1 MSDIRLEALGDRR
14 FSFHPP
20 VGNVVENQWL
30 LRREEWSE
38 ILVHNPAGAFEVWIP
53 KAFLAGVSDDP
64 SGGPVLNLAKEIFY
78 QGGSVWPTPRRH
90 IDMPVAPAASP
101 EAAGS
106 EPVAAPAP
114 LRESMGR
121 AGGAESRMVKMVGIA
136 IGACLVVVLLVFGW
150 FRLANSRQSVTV
162 SARDQ
167 TYLAL
172 SRDDDYFAVKQLLGA
187 PADDRWQ
194 SATAG
199 VTLRAMA
206 YPDRGF
212 TVVLMGATHES
223 AKYIGT
229 VDEKWR
235 PLHWINLHS
244 GDSRSLL
251 TGMRRF

>member
-1 MSDIRLEALGDRR
+1 MSEIRLEGLGDRR
-14 FSFHPP
+14 FSFQPP
-20 VGNVVENQWL
+20 MGNVAENQWI

-38 ILVHNPAGAFEVWIP
+38 ILVYNPAGAFEVWVP
-53 KAFLAGVSDDP
+53 KAFLAGCSEDP
-64 SGGPVLNLAKEIFY
+64 AAGPVLNLAKEIFY

-90 IDMPVAPAASP
+90 IEMPPAPAAAP
-101 EAAGS
+101 ETAGTGAAA
-106 EPVAAPAP
+106 AAPLP
-114 LRESMGR
+114 ESMGR

-136 IGACLVVVLLVFGW
+136 IGASVAIVLLIFGW
-150 FRLANSRQSVTV
+150 FQLANSRQSVTI

-172 SRDDDYFAVKQLLGA
+172 SRDDDYFAVIQLMGR
-187 PADDRWQ
+187 PTDDRWQ

-212 TVVLMGATHES
+212 TIMLMGPTHDS

-229 VDEKWR
+229 VDDKWR
-235 PLHWINLHS
+235 PLHWIKLHS
-244 GDSRSLL
+244 GDSRALL
-251 TGMRRF
+251 SGMRRF